1 MEPILAKFSPE
12 AQKYLK
18 VLRDLNYL
26 RPEIS
31 EPLFKKVLHHNRHS
45 SQIELEE
52 LKRYVAIVF
61 FEHRKALPQRTQN
74 FLYKDWNMLFS

>member
-1 MEPILAKFSPE
+1 MDPILAQFSPE

-45 SQIELEE
+45 AQIELDE
-52 LKRYVAIVF
+52 LKRYVAIVL
-61 FEHRKALPQRTQN
+61 FEHKDALPQRTQT
-74 FLYKDWNMLFS
+74 FLHKDWSMLFS